1 MIAKATF
8 INEYFQV
15 VFWYNVLQLS
25 RVDLLKGLESVGCL
39 VVVSSM
45 LIEMF
50 IGMFFFPSCFF
61 NININ
66 MH

>member
-1 MIAKATF
+1 M
-8 INEYFQV
+8 
-15 VFWYNVLQLS
+15 
-25 RVDLLKGLESVGCL
+25 LKGLESVGCL

-50 IGMFFFPSCFF
+50 IIEMFIGMFFFPSCFF